1 MATGGLYGS
10 SGTGALIAQPGA
22 ETPGLYGK
30 SPNGSVVATTGS
42 ETAGLYG
49 NSVNFGG
56 TFFEWFIF
64 KEAATQPATPTGG
77 SWDFTTNIGTAPT
90 GWTGSPPTAPV
101 YQIWVSIAIVN
112 SKTPTTLT
120 WSVPG
125 LMGVVA
131 STTVGTTTTGA
142 AGSSASVNN
151 SGTSVN
157 AVLNFTI
164 PQGAT
169 GSTGATGA
177 TGPTGPAG
185 PGVAT
190 GGTAGQV
197 LAKVSSTNYDT
208 TWVSAGG
215 SVTSVGLT
223 APSFLSVS
231 GSPVTTSGTLALS
244 YSGTAL
250 PVANGGTG
258 VTASSGV
265 NSVVLRDAN
274 GNITTNCLF
283 EGFTSQAASGT
294 TIVLTAASVQNFQ
307 ITGSGGQIIRLP
319 NATTLPNGALFTFN
333 NNQSSGAITVQNNS
347 STTVATINS
356 GGYVTVSLLD
366 NTTAAGSWDRHDST
380 PSNVSWSTNTLDY
393 AGSITSATWNGNSVA
408 YNRGGTGQSSAFVA
422 GGVVYGST
430 TSALAVTPIGT
441 SGQVL
446 TSSGSG
452 TPIWTTPTAGTVTSV
467 SGTSPVVSS
476 GGATPTISLATSYGD
491 TQNPYASKTAN
502 YVLAAPNGIN
512 GAPTFRAIVASDIPT
527 LNQNTTGTAANITA
541 TSNSTLT
548 TLSSLSLPYSQLSG
562 TVPTWNQNTTGQAG
576 QVANALTAGTN
587 ITFSSGTT
595 YDGSAAITIN
605 ATGGSMVYPAV
616 GIPNSTGTAWGTSY
630 STTGSGTVVALATS
644 PSFTTPILGTPTSG
658 NFSTGTFTW
667 PTFNQNTTGSA
678 ATLTTARAIYG
689 NNFDGS
695 AALTQ
700 IIASTYGGTGN
711 GFTKFSGATTAEKT
725 YTLPDATT
733 TILTTNAAVTI
744 GQGGT
749 GQTTASAAFDA
760 LAPSQTSN
768 SGKYLT
774 TNGTTTSWATVSG
787 SGATITNDTTTSTNV
802 YPLFAAATS
811 GSLTT
816 AYTSNAKYLYK
827 PSTGELTAPE
837 HISSNGIMVNST
849 TVSASYTIATG
860 NNGFSVGPLTVN
872 SGVTVTISSGQR
884 HVII

>member
-90 GWTGSPPTAPV
+90 GWMANPPAAPT
-101 YQIWVSIAIVN
+101 YEIWVSIALVN
-112 SKTPTTLT
+112 SKTPTTFT
-120 WSVPG
+120 WSTPG

-164 PQGAT
+164 PQGAQ
-169 GSTGATGA
+169 GATGATGA
-177 TGPTGPAG
+177 TGPIGPAG

-190 GGTAGQV
+190 GGTTGQV
-197 LAKVSSTNYDT
+197 LAKLSSTNYDT
-208 TWVSAGG
+208 TWINAGG

-223 APSFLSVS
+223 APSFLNVS

-244 YSGTAL
+244 YSGTPL

-294 TIVLTAASVQNFQ
+294 TIVLTASSVQNFQ

-347 STTVATINS
+347 STTIATINS
-356 GGYVTVSLLD
+356 GGYVTVVLLD
-366 NTTAAGSWDRHDST
+366 NSSAAGSWDRHDST

-393 AGSITSATWNGNSVA
+393 AGSITSATWNGNPVA

-422 GGVVYGST
+422 GGIVYGST

-512 GAPTFRAIVASDIPT
+512 GVPTFRAIVASDIPT

-576 QVANALTAGTN
+576 KVANALTAGTN

-595 YDGSAAITIN
+595 YDGSTAITIN
-605 ATGGSMVYPAV
+605 ATGGSMVYPAA
-616 GIPNSTGTAWGTSY
+616 GIPNSTGSAWGTSY

-644 PSFTTPILGTPTSG
+644 PTFITPILGTPTSG

-667 PTFNQNTTGSA
+667 PTFNQNTTGTASNITA
-678 ATLTTARAIYG
+678 SSNSTLTTLSSLSLPGSQVSG
-689 NNFDGS
+689 N
-695 AALTQ
+695 
-700 IIASTYGGTGN
+700 I
-711 GFTKFSGATTAEKT
+711 SG
-725 YTLPDATT
+725 
-733 TILTTNAAVTI
+733 NAANVT
-744 GQGGT
+744 GTVAVGNGGT
-749 GQTTASAAFDA
+749 GQTTYTDGQ
-760 LAPSQTSN
+760 LLIGN
-768 SGKYLT
+768 STGNTLT
-774 TNGTTTSWATVSG
+774 KSTLTAGSGITVTNGSGTITIAATGGGGG
-787 SGATITNDTTTSTNV
+787 STITNDTTTSTNV

-811 GSLTT
+811 GSLAT

-827 PSTGELTAPE
+827 PSTGELQAPAA
-837 HISSNGIMVNST
+837 IDTNGIAVMST
-849 TVSASYTIATG
+849 TVSTSYTIATG

>member
-77 SWDFTTNIGTAPT
+77 SWDFTTNVGTAPT

-177 TGPTGPAG
+177 TGATGPAG

-244 YSGTAL
+244 YSGTPL

-366 NTTAAGSWDRHDST
+366 NTTAAGLWDRHDST

-422 GGVVYGST
+422 GGIVYGST

-512 GAPTFRAIVASDIPT
+512 GAPTFRAIVASDVPT
-527 LNQNTTGTAANITA
+527 LNQNTTG
-541 TSNSTLT
+541 
-548 TLSSLSLPYSQLSG
+548 
-562 TVPTWNQNTTGQAG
+562 QAG
-576 QVANALTAGTN
+576 KVANALTAGTN

-605 ATGGSMVYPAV
+605 ATGGSMVYPAS

-644 PSFTTPILGTPTSG
+644 PSFTTPVLGTPTSG

-678 ATLTTARAIYG
+678 ATLTTPRAIYG

-695 AALTQ
+695 AALSQ

-711 GFTKFSGATTAEKT
+711 GFTKFTGATTAEKT

-787 SGATITNDTTTSTNV
+787 SGATITNDTSTSTNV

-827 PSTGELTAPE
+827 PSTGELTSPA
-837 HISSNGIMVNST
+837 HVSSNGISINSS

-860 NNGFSVGPLTVN
+860 TNGFSVGPLTIN
-872 SGVTVTISSGQR
+872 SGVVLTIASGQR